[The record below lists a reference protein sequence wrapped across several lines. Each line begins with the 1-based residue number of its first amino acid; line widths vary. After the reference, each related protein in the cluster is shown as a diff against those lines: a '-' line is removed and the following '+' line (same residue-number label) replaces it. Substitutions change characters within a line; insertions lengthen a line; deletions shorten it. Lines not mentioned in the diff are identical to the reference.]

1 MDLHSIFFKRTIII
15 EKFIT
20 TNSKSKAKEAK
31 IIATMYPC
39 GITKNTKKF
48 TSCFLKNIF
57 YFFITL
63 NFMKVGICVEG
74 Y

>member
-1 MDLHSIFFKRTIII
+1 MII
-15 EKFIT
+15 EKIIT

-39 GITKNTKKF
+39 GIAKNTKKF
-48 TSCFLKNIF
+48 TSCFFKNIF
-57 YFFITL
+57 YFFIIL
-63 NFMKVGICVEG
+63 NCMKVGTCVEG